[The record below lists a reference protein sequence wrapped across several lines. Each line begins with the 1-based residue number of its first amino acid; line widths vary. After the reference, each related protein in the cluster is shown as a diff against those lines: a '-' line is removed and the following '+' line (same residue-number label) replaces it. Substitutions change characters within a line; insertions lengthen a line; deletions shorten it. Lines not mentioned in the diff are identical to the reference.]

1 MCELIFMKIGGPNK
15 VILRVKNQ
23 DANIKR
29 IEIKLSNLCFL
40 TGYQTLIGER
50 KFYALGSSL
59 EISQGY
65 LTAYV
70 IIYGHQKMKVD
81 KFEFDNTNR
90 LSIQV

>member
-50 KFYALGSSL
+50 KFYALGVIFGNLPRLRDSL
-59 EISQGY
+59 RHY
-65 LTAYV
+65 LRSPKNEGRQ
-70 IIYGHQKMKVD
+70 IRI
-81 KFEFDNTNR
+81 
-90 LSIQV
+90 